1 MRNVLAIG
9 AHPDDIELGC
19 GGTLIKHATSGD
31 TVTLL
36 VVTKGEV
43 GPGMTTARIAEQERA
58 VAIMGAHE
66 LVWGELPDCEVG
78 LHELSLVHIIESLI
92 KRTRPD
98 VIYTHSSDDSHQDH
112 RAVALG
118 TFGAARQCSNILTYD
133 SPSSMH
139 FTPNVFVDITGTL
152 DKKIEAL
159 QCHAS
164 QVAACEMV
172 NAERVRNGAG
182 YRGHEARCGA
192 AEAFSALRFVF
203 DV

>member
-19 GGTLIKHATSGD
+19 GGTLIKHVASGD
-31 TVTLL
+31 TVTML

-43 GPGMTTARIAEQERA
+43 GPGLTSARISEQERA
-58 VAIMGAHE
+58 QHIIGAHE
-66 LVWGELPDCEVG
+66 LVWGDLPDCKVS
-78 LHELSLVHIIESLI
+78 LHELQLVHIIENLI
-92 KRTRPD
+92 KRIRPS
-98 VIYTHSSDDSHQDH
+98 VIYTHSQQDSHQDH

-133 SPSSMH
+133 APSSMH
-139 FTPNVFVDITGTL
+139 FTPNVFVDVTSTL

-164 QVAACEMV
+164 QVAASEMV
-172 NAERVRNGAG
+172 NAERVRNTAG

-192 AEAFSALRFVF
+192 AEAFASIRFVF

>member
-1 MRNVLAIG
+1 M
-9 AHPDDIELGC
+9 
-19 GGTLIKHATSGD
+19 
-31 TVTLL
+31 L

-43 GPGMTTARIAEQERA
+43 GPGLTSARIAEQEQA
-58 VAIMGAHE
+58 AKLMGVSH
-66 LVWGELPDCEVG
+66 LVWGELPDCEVA
-78 LHELSLVHIIESLI
+78 LHELRLVHIIEELI
-92 KRTRPD
+92 HEVRPN

-118 TFGAARQCSNILTYD
+118 TFGAARQCSNILSYD
-133 SPSSMH
+133 APSSMH
-139 FTPNVFVDITGTL
+139 FSPNVFVDITSTL

-164 QVAACEMV
+164 QVAASEMV
-172 NAERVRNGAG
+172 NAERVRNAAG

-192 AEAFSALRFVF
+192 AEAFAALRFVF